1 MNSKKIFTLLTRQI
15 LSKESI
21 RYVSTNISKPKLKFG
36 TFDTKKKVGFGE
48 YFMLIIPISAFGLG
62 VWQVKRRSWK
72 LELLKDLEDRTTAPP
87 VPLPFDQES
96 LEKLEYC
103 KVSVRGEFQH
113 DKIVYIGPRSLFKDG
128 NPASAGGLFGSSDG
142 IGFHVITPFKL
153 ENSDQKILVNRG
165 WVPRNKIS
173 ASSRGEIFMPPGN
186 IDLIGV
192 VRQTEKASQNFMPK
206 NAENTNKW
214 STRDVEALA
223 SKLETLPIFIDAAHS
238 SSVMNGPVAGQTRC
252 SLPNDHLAYLITWFS
267 LSAATSVMW
276 LVKYVWK

>member
-36 TFDTKKKVGFGE
+36 TNDKESKVGVSE
-48 YFMLIIPISAFGLG
+48 YFLLILPLSAFGLG

-72 LELLKDLEDRTTAPP
+72 LEVLKDLEDRTTAPP

-96 LEKLEYC
+96 LSKLEYC
-103 KVSVRGEFQH
+103 KVNVRGEFQH
-113 DKIVYIGPRSLFKDG
+113 DQIVYIGPRSLFKDG
-128 NPASAGGLFGSSDG
+128 NPASAGGLFGSADG

-186 IDLIGV
+186 IDLVGV

-206 NAENTNKW
+206 NAEDTNKW
-214 STRDVEALA
+214 TSRDVEALA

-238 SSVMNGPVAGQTRC
+238 SSVMNGPVGGQTRC

>member
-36 TFDTKKKVGFGE
+36 TNDKESKVGVSE
-48 YFMLIIPISAFGLG
+48 YFLLILPLSAFGLG
-62 VWQVKRRSWK
+62 VWQVKRLFWK
-72 LELLKDLEDRTTAPP
+72 ADVLKDLEERTTAPP

-96 LEKLEYC
+96 LSTLEYC
-103 KVSVRGEFQH
+103 KVNVRGEFQH

-206 NAENTNKW
+206 NAEDTNQW
-214 STRDVEALA
+214 TSRDVEALA

-238 SSVMNGPVAGQTRC
+238 SSVMNGPVGGQTRC

-267 LSAATSVMW
+267 LSAATSAMW
-276 LVKYVWK
+276 VVKYVWK